1 MAVTKTILKNVR
13 QQAVVKFIGNGYANV
28 DLRADLTQP
37 EETFQGFALTNV
49 TIKTVM
55 WSTSDAS
62 ASPILVQRGVSAAS
76 ATNVMILYGGA
87 STWDLSQDSG
97 FVDNV
102 GADSNVTVFIPP
114 TGGMVYM
121 VLGKTSGYVG
131 PDFNALSPN

>member
-13 QQAVVKFIGNGYANV
+13 QQAVVKFIGSGYGNI

-37 EETFQGFALTNV
+37 EETFQGFANTNV

-55 WSTSDAS
+55 WSTTDST
-62 ASPILVQRGVSAAS
+62 ASPILVQRGVNALV

-87 STWDLSQDSG
+87 STWDLAQESG

-102 GADSNVTVFIPP
+102 NADSNVTVIIPP
-114 TGGMVYM
+114 AGGTVYM
-121 VLGKTSGYVG
+121 VLGKTSGYIG

>member
-13 QQAVVKFIGNGYANV
+13 QQAVVKFIGSGYANV

-37 EETFQGFALTNV
+37 EETFQGFANTNV

-55 WSTSDAS
+55 WSTTDST
-62 ASPILVQRGVSAAS
+62 ASPILIQRGIAAAS

-87 STWDLSQDSG
+87 STWELSQDSG

-102 GADSNVTVFIPP
+102 GADSNVTVIIPP
-114 TGGMVYM
+114 AGGTVYM
-121 VLGKTSGYVG
+121 VLGKTSGYIG